1 MNMMRSLLLTCVV
14 TVGLIISSCI
24 NDDFTHSPDATL
36 DFSTDTV
43 NFGTVFTDL
52 GSPTARLVVANR
64 NRKGVKISSI
74 RFSIPDS
81 PFSFNVDGVSGSEFH
96 DVEIRGED
104 SIFIFIE
111 CFIEPDHSVEPR
123 RVADRLVFLTNGVT
137 QEVEVEAM
145 GQNVIR
151 LSGLTIGEDMHLTA
165 TLPYLISD
173 TLTVAPDV
181 TLTLEPGTRLLFHDK
196 AAMRVEG
203 CLIAEGTPES
213 PIHFRG
219 DRTDDVLPGVSY
231 EIMSGQ
237 WGGISIG
244 SESFGNRFANVN
256 MRSSSYGLRID
267 SCGDI
272 SRTKLTLANCWL
284 HNSRSTVLESN
295 YAKVNAYGCCF
306 SEAAD
311 AVVRLTGGEHQ
322 FSQCTI
328 SNNYLFSIP
337 TEANLTL
344 HHISPDGPAL
354 STQPLMKAFFD
365 NCIIYGLGAPLSPG
379 DLTGSQVYVRNSLLK
394 TAGTDD
400 ANFLECIRDEDPLFL
415 TVRADYYF
423 NYHLQPGSPAL
434 GKGNPEYVTPEC
446 LYDMDDVDRLTAP
459 PAPGHPALGA
469 YAMPEEPVER

>member
-1 MNMMRSLLLTCVV
+1 MMRSLLLTCVV

-24 NDDFTHSPDATL
+24 NDDFTYSPDATL

-43 NFGTVFTDL
+43 NFGTVFTDQ

-64 NRKGVKISSI
+64 NRKGVNISSI
-74 RFSIPDS
+74 RFSNPDS

-104 SIFIFIE
+104 SIYIFIE
-111 CFIEPDHSVEPR
+111 CFIEPDASVEPR
-123 RVADRLVFLTNGVT
+123 RVADRLEFITNGVT
-137 QEVEVEAM
+137 QEVEVEAT

-151 LSGLTIGEDMHLTA
+151 MKGLTIQEDMELTA
-165 TLPYLISD
+165 SLPYVISD

-181 TLTLEPGTRLLFHDK
+181 TLTIEPGTRILFHDK

-203 CLIAEGTPES
+203 CLVAKGTPEL

-231 EIMSGQ
+231 DIMSGQ
-237 WGGISIG
+237 WGGISI
-244 SESFGNRFANVN
+244 SSKSFGNHLANVD

-267 SCGDI
+267 SCSDI
-272 SRTKLTLANCWL
+272 SRTKLTLVNCWL
-284 HNSRSTVLESN
+284 HNSQSTVLESN

-311 AVVRLTGGEHQ
+311 AVVLLTGGEHQ

-337 TEANLTL
+337 AEANLTL
-344 HHISPDGPAL
+344 RHISPNEPPLADL
-354 STQPLMKAFFD
+354 PLMKAFFD
-365 NCIIYGLGAPLSPG
+365 NCIIYGLGTPVSPG
-379 DLTGSQVYVRNSLLK
+379 DLTGSQVYVRNSLVK

-400 ANFLECIRDEDPLFL
+400 ANFLECIWDEDPLFL
-415 TVRADYYF
+415 TLRADYYF
-423 NYHLQPGSPAL
+423 NYHLQPTSPAL
-434 GKGNPEYVTPEC
+434 GKGNPAYVTPEC
-446 LYDMDDVDRLTAP
+446 LYDMDGVDRLTAP
-459 PAPGHPALGA
+459 PTPGHPALGA
-469 YAMPEEPVER
+469 YAMPEEPEER